1 MLRGAVHPKR
11 RPKLR
16 RLCRT
21 VLVPQAFNILRA
33 SAPLILNLLM
43 LMVDA
48 NVQVRTAHAGSLH
61 GEALRLRGY
70 RTGSGRGVL
79 LGIMR

>member
-1 MLRGAVHPKR
+1 MHPARG
-11 RPKLR
+11 PKLP

-21 VLVPQAFNILRA
+21 VPMPQAFNILRA

-61 GEALRLRGY
+61 GEALRLSGY